1 MGIFDDFEYKEK
13 CQNEEKVI
21 EVLKKILRAIHL
33 NNYSEIMDCVDGSEV
48 YDVRELL

>member
-21 EVLKKILRAIHL
+21 EVLKKIEWLERHL
-33 NNYSEIMDCVDGSEV
+33 
-48 YDVRELL
+48 